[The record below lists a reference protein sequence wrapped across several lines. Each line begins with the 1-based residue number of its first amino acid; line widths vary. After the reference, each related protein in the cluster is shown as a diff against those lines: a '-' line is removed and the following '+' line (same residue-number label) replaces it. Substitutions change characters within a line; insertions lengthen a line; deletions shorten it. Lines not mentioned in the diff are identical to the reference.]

1 MEHRLGWPRTTPS
14 GWSTGSANPRE
25 CSSAALTRALWVT
38 NDLPPRSGGI
48 EQFLGNLL
56 ASSDPAT
63 TWVLASQQPGGPAH
77 DAMLPYEVSRI
88 ARRPLLPGPKLLR
101 RVRGAAHHYG
111 AELVVFGAAWPLA
124 ELAVHLD
131 LPCVALSHG
140 HEAGMAR
147 AGLGPLIRR
156 ATRGLKGLGILSAFT
171 RAAIAPWVRA
181 PTVLH
186 QLPPGVDL
194 AAFHPGADGAKIR
207 ARHGLGSRQPLA
219 ACISRLVTRKG
230 QDVLIE
236 GWRHVLQRVP
246 DAHLLIVGTG
256 PRREALQR
264 RSADLGLAASV
275 TFAGEVAWAE
285 LPAYHAAADVF
296 AMPCRTRLG
305 GLDVEGLGIV
315 YLEAQACGTPVVAGR
330 SGGAPEAVVDGQTGH
345 VVDGT
350 DVEGVATAVA
360 DILSDPFE
368 AALMGERGRA
378 FVARYYSW
386 PVVMGRME
394 AMMHQ
399 AAH

>member
-1 MEHRLGWPRTTPS
+1 M
-14 GWSTGSANPRE
+14 
-25 CSSAALTRALWVT
+25 TRALWVT

-56 ASSDPAT
+56 ASSNPTT
-63 TWVLASQQPGGPAH
+63 TWVLASDQPGAAAH
-77 DAMLPYEVSRI
+77 DATLPYAVRRI
-88 ARRPLLPGPKLLR
+88 GRRPLLPGPTLLR
-101 RVRGAAHHYG
+101 QVRNAARAHG
-111 AELVVFGAAWPLA
+111 AEVVVFGATWPLG
-124 ELAVHLD
+124 ELAAHLN

-140 HEAGMAR
+140 LEAGMAR

-156 ATRGLKGLGILSAFT
+156 ATRGLDGLGILSAYT
-171 RAAIAPWVRA
+171 RTAIAPCVGD

-194 AAFHPGADGAKIR
+194 EAFHPGADGAGIR
-207 ARHGLGSRQPLA
+207 SRHGLGGRQPLA
-219 ACISRLVTRKG
+219 VCVSRLVSRKG

-236 GWRHVLQRVP
+236 GWRRVQRRVP

-256 PRREALQR
+256 PRRVALQR
-264 RSADLGLAASV
+264 RGAELGLGASV
-275 TFAGEVAWAE
+275 TFAGEVAWAD

-350 DVEGVATAVA
+350 DVEAVA
-360 DILSDPFE
+360 DAVADLLSDPFE

-386 PVVMGRME
+386 PMVMGRLE
-394 AMMHQ
+394 AMLRQ

>member
-1 MEHRLGWPRTTPS
+1 M
-14 GWSTGSANPRE
+14 
-25 CSSAALTRALWVT
+25 TRALWVT

-63 TWVLASQQPGGPAH
+63 TWVLASDQPGAAAH
-77 DAMLPYEVSRI
+77 DATLPYEVSRI
-88 ARRPLLPGPKLLR
+88 ARRPLLPGPALLR
-101 RVRGAAHHYG
+101 RIRNAARRYD
-111 AELVVFGAAWPLA
+111 AEVVVFGATWPLGEIA
-124 ELAVHLD
+124 GHLD

-156 ATRGLKGLGILSAFT
+156 ATRGLDGLGILSAYT
-171 RAAIAPWVRA
+171 RAAIAPCVRA

-194 AAFHPGADGAKIR
+194 QAFHPCADGAGIR
-207 ARHGLGSRQPLA
+207 ARHQLGSGQPLA
-219 ACISRLVTRKG
+219 VCISRLVTRKG

-236 GWRHVLQRVP
+236 GWPRVLSRVP

-256 PRREALQR
+256 PRRTALQR
-264 RSADLGLAASV
+264 RSAELGLTSSV
-275 TFAGEVAWAE
+275 TFAGEVSWSD
-285 LPAYHAAADVF
+285 LPAYQAAGDVF

-350 DVEGVATAVA
+350 DVEAVA
-360 DILSDPFE
+360 HAVAELLSDPLE

-386 PVVMGRME
+386 PVVMGRLE
-394 AMMHQ
+394 AMLRQ

>member
-1 MEHRLGWPRTTPS
+1 M
-14 GWSTGSANPRE
+14 
-25 CSSAALTRALWVT
+25 TRALWVT

-56 ASSDPAT
+56 ASSNPTT
-63 TWVLASQQPGGPAH
+63 TWVLASDQPGAAAH
-77 DAMLPYEVSRI
+77 DATLPYAVRRI
-88 ARRPLLPGPKLLR
+88 GRRPLLPGPTLLR
-101 RVRGAAHHYG
+101 QVRTAARAHG
-111 AELVVFGAAWPLA
+111 AEVVVFGATWPLG
-124 ELAVHLD
+124 ELAAHLN

-140 HEAGMAR
+140 LEAGMAR

-156 ATRGLKGLGILSAFT
+156 ATRGLDGLGILSAYT
-171 RAAIAPWVRA
+171 R
-181 PTVLH
+181 TVLH

-194 AAFHPGADGAKIR
+194 EAFHPGADGAGIR
-207 ARHGLGSRQPLA
+207 SRHGLGGRQPLA
-219 ACISRLVTRKG
+219 VCVSRLVSRKG

-236 GWRHVLQRVP
+236 GWRRVQRRVP

-256 PRREALQR
+256 PRRVALQR
-264 RSADLGLAASV
+264 RGAELGLGASV
-275 TFAGEVAWAE
+275 TFAGEVAWAD

-350 DVEGVATAVA
+350 DVEAVA
-360 DILSDPFE
+360 DAVADLLSDPFE

-386 PVVMGRME
+386 PMVMGRLE
-394 AMMHQ
+394 AMLRQ